1 MRRCIS
7 RHAAV
12 VAGRRAPCHLRAML
26 EDLILFVDGEAIVI
40 DKPAGLP
47 VDHPRAGGDSIE
59 ARIGELTLGFARP
72 PVAMH
77 RLDRDTSG
85 CLLFA
90 RNHKSRAKFQQAF
103 EGGLVSKS
111 YIAVVDGET
120 PGEEGVIDLPV
131 AKRSSAA
138 RGWRMV
144 VEEGG
149 KQAVTRWRRIGAI
162 DGQSL
167 VEFRP
172 STGRTHQIRV
182 HLTHAGHGLLGDQ
195 TYGGKRR
202 LSPKVVG
209 EVAADLGNLFP
220 RQALHAATLG
230 FSHPVTGEMLEFA
243 SPLHADM
250 ANLIDVLRRGKG
262 DAVSLTSL

>member
-1 MRRCIS
+1 
-7 RHAAV
+7 
-12 VAGRRAPCHLRAML
+12 ML

-90 RNHKSRAKFQQAF
+90 RNHKSRARYQQAF
-103 EGGLVSKS
+103 ETGMVTKS

-120 PGEEGVIDLPV
+120 PGEEGLIDLPV

-149 KQAVTRWRRIGAI
+149 KEASTRWRWIGSI

-167 VEFRP
+167 VEFLP
-172 STGRTHQIRV
+172 ATGRTHQIRI
-182 HLTHAGHGLLGDQ
+182 
-195 TYGGKRR
+195 
-202 LSPKVVG
+202 
-209 EVAADLGNLFP
+209 
-220 RQALHAATLG
+220 HAARAGWARRSSVIRFTPAPTMTRSRDHWCCPTAGCCSTLG
-230 FSHPVTGEMLEFA
+230 GSACRA
-243 SPLHADM
+243 SP
-250 ANLIDVLRRGKG
+250 RSR
-262 DAVSLTSL
+262 ST

>member
-1 MRRCIS
+1 
-7 RHAAV
+7 
-12 VAGRRAPCHLRAML
+12 ML
-26 EDLILFVDGEAIVI
+26 EDLILFIDGEAIVI

-59 ARIGELTLGFARP
+59 ARIGELTCGFARP

-90 RNHKSRAKFQQAF
+90 RNHKSRARYQQAF
-103 EGGLVSKS
+103 ENGLVSKS
-111 YIAVVDGET
+111 YLAVVDGET

-144 VEEGG
+144 IEESG
-149 KQAVTRWRRIGAI
+149 KPATTRWRRLAAA

-167 VEFRP
+167 VEFLP
-172 STGRTHQIRV
+172 TTGRTHQIRI
-182 HLTHAGHGLLGDQ
+182 HAARGLGAAIVGDPVYSRVDDDEEPGSMVLPDSGLL
-195 TYGGKRR
+195 
-202 LSPKVVG
+202 
-209 EVAADLGNLFP
+209 
-220 RQALHAATLG
+220 LHAWRIVM
-230 FSHPVTGEMLEFA
+230 PRDPKE
-243 SPLHADM
+243 P
-250 ANLIDVLRRGKG
+250 IDVTAPVPERFGRWL
-262 DAVSLTSL
+262 DLLP